1 MKKYFAECVGTFVLT
16 FLGCGTAMF
25 LGCGTPAGVVGTAI
39 AFGLAVVAMAYTIG
53 EISGCHINPAIT
65 LGVALSGR
73 MSWKDACGYWVGQV
87 IGGILAGAVLLL
99 LTKVV
104 AAPDLTGGLG
114 SNGVANAGGVGGA
127 FLVEVIATFL
137 FVLVVLGTTDAKY
150 GAGKPAGLA
159 IGLSLILDVHQP
171 HRHFREPGPFHRPGP
186 FRRRRCAEGCVG
198 VHLRSA
204 RGRCLERLR
213 LEGYGPEGE
222 VSPFLQWFKGRT
234 RWVRPFLWPE
244 SRNLIIFA

>member
-159 IGLSLILDVHQP
+159 IGLSLILIHLMCINLTGTSVNP
-171 HRHFREPGPFHRPGP
+171 ARSIGPALFAGGDALKAVWV
-186 FRRRRCAEGCVG
+186 FICAPLVGGALSACVWKAM
-198 VHLRSA
+198 VPK
-204 RGRCLERLR
+204 E
-213 LEGYGPEGE
+213 
-222 VSPFLQWFKGRT
+222 K
-234 RWVRPFLWPE
+234 
-244 SRNLIIFA
+244 